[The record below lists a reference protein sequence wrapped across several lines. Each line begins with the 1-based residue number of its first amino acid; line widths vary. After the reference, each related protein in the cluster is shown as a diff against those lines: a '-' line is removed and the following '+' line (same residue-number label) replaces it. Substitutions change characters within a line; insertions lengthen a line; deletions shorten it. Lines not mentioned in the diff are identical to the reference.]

1 MGFGKTDFEKLDKR
15 IEKITSTDVEKIV
28 NDEGVPATN
37 QLEDNN
43 KVYQTNATIL
53 FIDIRKSTLLTD
65 MSKPQSMV
73 KIYRS
78 FMRTCVDCVRKN
90 DGVTRQFLGDRIMGV
105 FVDKKDDDGNIIC
118 RGVDNALNAARAMQ
132 TCIDFSL
139 NKFLKSNVNNK
150 LIECGIGIDSG
161 SILVTKVGMY
171 GLENDEEKE
180 NETDCVWVGKVT
192 NYASKHSDVAKGGEI
207 LISEKVYNDIIP
219 IHKDKF
225 KKTINVRNGK
235 SYIGYSTFNYYLDFK
250 DELGS
255 AFKPENALISNN
267 ENEEQL
273 SQMVD
278 KLDDKFKELI
288 KLEKDVVVQ
297 KERIDNEKELYKSKI
312 DEMQNTFY
320 NFLQESFCQDIYIEK
335 MGYDF
340 WEKCINNYYMFGEKL
355 GETREKL
362 DLSVDCYLIGIY
374 NIFNLYE
381 KALNLMILM
390 VKKSSW
396 VSLKKETIK
405 WAKENNK
412 LFDLSFE
419 LDWKIE
425 HCSDSEKAN
434 WQKYKEDLE
443 KYEKGN

>member
-1 MGFGKTDFEKLDKR
+1 MGFTKTDFEKLNKR
-15 IEKITSTDVEKIV
+15 IETITSTDVVKIV
-28 NDEGVPATN
+28 NDGGIPATN

-43 KVYQTNATIL
+43 KVYQTDATIL

-105 FVDKKDDDGNIIC
+105 FIDKKDDDGNIIC

-161 SILVTKVGMY
+161 TILVTKVGMY
-171 GLENDEEKE
+171 GLENDEEKDD
-180 NETDCVWVGKVT
+180 ETDCVWVGKIT
-192 NYASKHSDVAKGGEI
+192 NYASKYSDVAKGGEI
-207 LISEKVYNDIIP
+207 IVSEKVYNDIIS

-225 KKTINVRNGK
+225 NKTINVRNGK
-235 SYIGYSTFNYYLDFK
+235 SYVGYSTFNYYLDFK

-255 AFKPENALISNN
+255 AFKPENALISGN
-267 ENEEQL
+267 ENDEQL
-273 SQMVD
+273 SQIVD

-288 KLEKDVVVQ
+288 NLEKDVVVQ
-297 KERIDNEKELYKSKI
+297 KERIDKEKELYKSKN
-312 DEMQNTFY
+312 DEMQNIFY
-320 NFLQESFCQDIYIEK
+320 DFLQESFCKDIYIKK

-362 DLSVDCYLIGIY
+362 DLRVDCYLIGIY

-390 VKKSSW
+390 VKRSSW
-396 VSLKKETIK
+396 VLLKKETIK
-405 WAKENNK
+405 WAKESDK

-419 LDWKIE
+419 LDWKID

-434 WQKYKEDLE
+434 WQKYREELE
-443 KYEKGN
+443 KYERES

>member
-192 NYASKHSDVAKGGEI
+192 N
-207 LISEKVYNDIIP
+207 
-219 IHKDKF
+219 
-225 KKTINVRNGK
+225 
-235 SYIGYSTFNYYLDFK
+235 
-250 DELGS
+250 
-255 AFKPENALISNN
+255 
-267 ENEEQL
+267 
-273 SQMVD
+273 
-278 KLDDKFKELI
+278 
-288 KLEKDVVVQ
+288 
-297 KERIDNEKELYKSKI
+297 
-312 DEMQNTFY
+312 
-320 NFLQESFCQDIYIEK
+320 
-335 MGYDF
+335 
-340 WEKCINNYYMFGEKL
+340 
-355 GETREKL
+355 
-362 DLSVDCYLIGIY
+362 
-374 NIFNLYE
+374 
-381 KALNLMILM
+381 
-390 VKKSSW
+390 
-396 VSLKKETIK
+396 
-405 WAKENNK
+405 
-412 LFDLSFE
+412 
-419 LDWKIE
+419 
-425 HCSDSEKAN
+425 
-434 WQKYKEDLE
+434 
-443 KYEKGN
+443 